1 MKKTNFTIGKK
12 QIILACLTLMLGIA
26 IYVNYVLTPTSN
38 ELKAT
43 DVINGVGGNYTDIL
57 YVNGETTGEDYFAQC
72 RIDRMTA
79 RDKAVETLQSIYNGG
94 DMTEDE
100 KAVIAQNALN
110 LSKLVETEKT
120 VENLI
125 KASGFEDCVV
135 YLDGTS
141 ASIVV
146 KTDGLLPSEAAQIYE
161 ILLGQIAVDREN
173 IGILEIK

>member
-1 MKKTNFTIGKK
+1 MKNRNFSIGKK

-26 IYVNYVLTPTSN
+26 IYVNYVLSGTSDK
-38 ELKAT
+38 LKAT
-43 DVINGVGGNYTDIL
+43 DVIKGVGGNYTDIL
-57 YVNGETTGEDYFAQC
+57 YVSGESTGNDYFAQA

-79 RDKAVETLQSIYNGG
+79 RDAATATLQSIYNGG
-94 DMTEDE
+94 DLTEDE
-100 KAVIAQNALN
+100 KAVITQNAMTM
-110 LSKLVETEKT
+110 SKLVETEKT

-125 KASGFEDCVV
+125 KAAGFQDCVV
-135 YLDGTS
+135 YLDGTN

-161 ILLGQIAVDREN
+161 ILLGQIKVDREN